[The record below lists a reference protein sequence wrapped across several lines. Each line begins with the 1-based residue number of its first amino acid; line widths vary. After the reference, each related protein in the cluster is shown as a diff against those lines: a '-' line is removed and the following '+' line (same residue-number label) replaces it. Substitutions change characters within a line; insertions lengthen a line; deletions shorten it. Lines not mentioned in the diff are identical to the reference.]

1 MLKSR
6 IAVAAAWICIAGAAT
21 AANDELARVFESRNI
36 NATFVAELLDGTAAY
51 VYKEARARERF
62 APASTFKIPNTL
74 IALDAGVADI
84 QATVFKWDGED
95 RGVAAWNRDQS
106 LESAFRASCVWC
118 YRQLARAVGRDRYEE
133 ALAAIGYGNERIGDQ
148 ADYFWLDGSLAIS
161 AVEQV
166 NFLRRML
173 NRSLPFDSAAFDAV
187 ESFMLESRTDEYAL
201 YGKTGRAATSPPVAW
216 YVGFVRSGGATW
228 LFAMNLEPANDEQAM
243 LRKQLSIEALRALDI
258 IR

>member
-6 IAVAAAWICIAGAAT
+6 IAVAAAWICIAGVAT
-21 AANDELARVFESRNI
+21 AANDELALVFESRNI

-74 IALDAGVADI
+74 IALDVGVADVG
-84 QATVFKWDGED
+84 ATVFKWDGEE
-95 RGVAAWNRDQS
+95 RNVIAWNRDHS

-118 YRQLARAVGRDRYEE
+118 YRELARAVGAQRYET
-133 ALAAIGYGNERIGDQ
+133 ALMDIGYGNARIGDR

-161 AVEQV
+161 ALEQV
-166 NFLRRML
+166 DFLRRML
-173 NRSLPFDSAAFDAV
+173 NRSLPFNSAAFDAV
-187 ESFMLESRTDEYAL
+187 ESFMLESRTDDYAL
-201 YGKTGRAATSPPVAW
+201 YGKTGWAMTSPQVAW

-228 LFAMNLEPANDEQAM
+228 LFAMNLEPADEEEAA
-243 LRKQLSIEALRALDI
+243 LRKPLALEALRVLGI
-258 IR
+258 IP